1 MKKVIPIIILSLIF
15 SNLKSQEIINVNPD
29 NSVQGESIALTIT
42 GQDAHFAQATNTT
55 LWFAQGSSTIIYPYN
70 INIQNDNSISAYF
83 SFDLYDPSGEYNVN
97 VNNYIDGDITLENGF
112 TLNAFSTDTFLI
124 SVYPS
129 EAPQNEIIGFTIS
142 GYNTNFGQ
150 ASNTIWFN
158 QGSNT
163 INSNY
168 FYVENDNY
176 IYAEFTFAESNPT
189 GLYDLNVQNS
199 ADGNL
204 ILENKF
210 TLLPAIQYPQLISV
224 TPEEAYKGDII
235 ELTITGENTH
245 FNQASNTVWFTQGS
259 NTVIYPVNT
268 DVVND
273 SKLLAEFA
281 FFNTYETGNY
291 NVYVYNYLDS
301 YLYLGNGFLLND
313 NPTPPQLISISPDKL
328 PRDQSITLTITGQN
342 TNFSQA
348 SNIIWFNQGNSTIQ
362 ADTFKVITNTE
373 IQADFAFSTSD
384 SIGNYN
390 VNVSNNFDGDLYLE
404 NSFTL
409 DYGTFI
415 SNNELNKII
424 VFPNPTSGDFRI
436 DNIPN
441 LNCTINIINI
451 DGEIIKTYHNNNNS
465 YIKIS
470 LSNLKGYYFVRI
482 SNHDFQVTRKILV
495 Y

>member
-1 MKKVIPIIILSLIF
+1 MKKVILIIIITLIY
-15 SNLKSQEIINVNPD
+15 SNLKSQEIINVDPGS
-29 NSVQGESIALTIT
+29 SVQGESIDLTIT
-42 GQDAHFAQATNTT
+42 GQDAHFAQATNTA
-55 LWFAQGSSTIIYPYN
+55 LWFTQGSSTIIYPNN
-70 INIQNDNSISAYF
+70 INIQSDNSISANFYF
-83 SFDLYDPSGEYNVN
+83 NLYDPSGEYNVN
-97 VNNYIDGDITLENGF
+97 VNNYMDGDLTLENGF
-112 TLNAFSTDTFLI
+112 TLNAYSTDTLLV
-124 SVYPS
+124 SLYPS
-129 EAPQNEIIGFTIS
+129 EAPQNETIGFTIS

-176 IYAEFTFAESNPT
+176 IYAEFAFTESYPT
-189 GLYDLNVQNS
+189 GLYNLNVQNS
-199 ADGNL
+199 TDGIL
-204 ILENKF
+204 ILEDEF
-210 TLLPAIQYPQLISV
+210 TLFPPIPYPQLISV
-224 TPEEAYKGDII
+224 TPEEANKGEII

-268 DVVND
+268 NVVTD

-281 FFNTYETGNY
+281 FFNTYETGIY
-291 NVYVYNYLDS
+291 NVNIHNYVDS
-301 YLYLGNGFLLND
+301 YLYLESGFLLND
-313 NPTPPQLISISPDKL
+313 NPTPPQLISISPDKS
-328 PRDQSITLTITGQN
+328 PRNESITLTITGQN

-348 SNIIWFNQGNSTIQ
+348 SNIIWLNQESSTIQ
-362 ADTFKVITNTE
+362 ADTLKVITNTE
-373 IQADFAFSTSD
+373 IQADFVFSVSD

-390 VNVSNNFDGDLYLE
+390 VNISNNFDGDLYLE

-415 SNNELNKII
+415 SENELNKII
-424 VFPNPTSGDFRI
+424 AFPNPTSGDFRI

-441 LNCTINIINI
+441 LNCTINIISI
-451 DGEIIKTYHNNNNS
+451 EGEIIKTYYNNGNS
-465 YIKIS
+465 YINIS

-482 SNHDFQVTRKILV
+482 SNNDFQVTRKILV
-495 Y
+495 F